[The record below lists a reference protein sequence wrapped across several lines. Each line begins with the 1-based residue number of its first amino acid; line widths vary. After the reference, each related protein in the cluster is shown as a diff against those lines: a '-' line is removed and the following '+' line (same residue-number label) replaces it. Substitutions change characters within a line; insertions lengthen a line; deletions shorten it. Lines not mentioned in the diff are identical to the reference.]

1 MNIAKKMSILVG
13 ALTLAGAVSVAQADV
28 GKVAVVNVQQLMQQS
43 PRVASLSKNLEAQF
57 KARQAKIASEQQ
69 ALQNESEKLKKES
82 PTMKQADRDAL
93 QKKLA
98 ADRADLV
105 KQVVAYQQDVQKS
118 QSQAMQS
125 VMGDLNSVVSSIAKA
140 QGYSIVLDS
149 QAVLFSQG
157 SDITADVAKQ
167 FNDKK

>member
-1 MNIAKKMSILVG
+1 MNIVKKMSILVAG
-13 ALTLAGAVSVAQADV
+13 LALAGAVSVAQADV

-57 KARQAKIASEQQ
+57 KARQAKIAAQQQ
-69 ALQNESEKLKKES
+69 ALQDELEKFKKES
-82 PTMKQADRDAL
+82 PTMKQADRDAM
-93 QKKLA
+93 QKKMA
-98 ADRADLV
+98 GERNDLV

-125 VMGDLNSVVSSIAKA
+125 VMGDLNSVVSNIAKA

-149 QAVLFSQG
+149 QAVLYSQG

>member
-1 MNIAKKMSILVG
+1 MKIVKKMSILVG
-13 ALTLAGAVSVAQADV
+13 ALALAGAVSVAQADV

-57 KARQAKIASEQQ
+57 KARQSKIAAQQQ
-69 ALQNESEKLKKES
+69 ALQDELEKFKKES
-82 PTMKQADRDAL
+82 PTMKQADRDAM
-93 QKKLA
+93 QKKMA
-98 ADRADLV
+98 SERADLV

-125 VMGDLNSVVSSIAKA
+125 VMGDLNSVVSNIAKA

>member
-43 PRVASLSKNLEAQF
+43 PRVATLSKNLEVQF
-57 KARQAKIASEQQ
+57 KARQSKIASEQQ
-69 ALQNESEKLKKES
+69 ALQNESEKFKKEA

-93 QKKLA
+93 QKKMA

-125 VMGDLNSVVSSIAKA
+125 VMGDLNAVVSNIAKA

>member
-1 MNIAKKMSILVG
+1 MNIVKKMTILVG
-13 ALTLAGAVSVAQADV
+13 ALALAGAVSVAQAEI

-43 PRVASLSKNLEAQF
+43 PRVATLSKNLEAQF
-57 KARQAKIASEQQ
+57 KARQGKIAAEQQ
-69 ALQNESEKLKKES
+69 NLQNALEKFKKES
-82 PTMKQADRDAL
+82 PTMKQADRDAM
-93 QKKLA
+93 QKKMA

-125 VMGDLNSVVSSIAKA
+125 VMGDLNSVVSSIAKS

>member
-1 MNIAKKMSILVG
+1 MKIVKKMSILVG
-13 ALTLAGAVSVAQADV
+13 ALALAGAVSVAQADV

-57 KARQAKIASEQQ
+57 KARQSKIAAQQQ
-69 ALQNESEKLKKES
+69 ALQDELEKFKKES
-82 PTMKQADRDAL
+82 PTMKQADRDAM
-93 QKKLA
+93 QKKMA
-98 ADRADLV
+98 SERADLV
-105 KQVVAYQQDVQKS
+105 KQVVAYQQDVQKT
-118 QSQAMQS
+118 QTQAMQS
-125 VMGDLNSVVSSIAKA
+125 VMGDLNSVVSNIAKA